1 MGLKPAGMNDCR
13 SLTVKNGEGVL
24 NPRDPV
30 SANNAISEGKLLF
43 INKKKNEV
51 IGMSTDE
58 FTLQELLMYALPVVA
73 IASFPDDNSI

>member
-24 NPRDPV
+24 NPCDPV

-43 INKKKNEV
+43 INKKKK
-51 IGMSTDE
+51 
-58 FTLQELLMYALPVVA
+58 
-73 IASFPDDNSI
+73 

>member
-1 MGLKPAGMNDCR
+1 MNDCR

-24 NPRDPV
+24 NPRDHV

-43 INKKKNEV
+43 INKEKNEV
-51 IGMSTDE
+51 ICMSTDE